1 VPDPINRERGD
12 QKEKRTI
19 VKNNI
24 TFEFASHNKRK
35 VLKRGDTST
44 NKIK

>member
-35 VLKRGDTST
+35 QSSKEETLPL
-44 NKIK
+44 IK